1 MSEQNFLIFGRNPV
15 IEAIETGTD
24 IDKILIQKNIEGS
37 GKKAFALAKKA
48 KIPVQIA
55 DKFVLDKTA
64 GGGAHQ
70 GVIAYLAEYTYASVD
85 EIFARAESKGEAVFL
100 ILLDGIED
108 PHNLGAIIRSAE
120 CAGAH
125 GIVIPNRRAAAV
137 TGAAMKASA
146 GAALHIPVAR
156 VTNIAS
162 AIDVLKDRGVWIY
175 GLDMNGEHYA
185 TKNYD
190 GAAALVVGSEGRGIS
205 RIVREKC
212 DFVLSIPMR
221 GRTGSLNAS
230 NAAAIAL
237 FEMSRK
243 LFPEGVSADRRQDEK
258 WFKA

>member
-1 MSEQNFLIFGRNPV
+1 MKTEQNFLIFGRNPV

-24 IDKILIQKNIEGS
+24 IDKILIQKNIEGA

-70 GVIAYLAEYTYASVD
+70 GVIAFLAEYTYASLD
-85 EIFARAESKGEAVFL
+85 DILSLAESRAEKPFL
-100 ILLDGIED
+100 VLLDGIED

-125 GIVIPNRRAAAV
+125 GVVIPNRRSAAV
-137 TGAAMKASA
+137 TGSVMKASA
-146 GAALHIPVAR
+146 GAALYLPVAR
-156 VTNIAS
+156 VPNMAS

-175 GLDMNGEHYA
+175 GLDMNGENY
-185 TKNYD
+185 TDRDYD
-190 GAAALVVGSEGRGIS
+190 GAAALVVGSEGQGIS

-221 GRTGSLNAS
+221 GKTGSLNAS

-237 FEMSRK
+237 FEMSRQ
-243 LFPEGVSADRRQDEK
+243 R
-258 WFKA
+258 